1 MTLAVDTV
9 LENRYRIDRLIGQGG
24 MGAIYQGYDTNLDI
38 EVAIK
43 ENFLQMPQSIIQF
56 QQEARI
62 LAKLHHPAL
71 PRVMHHFSVA
81 GQQYLVMDFIEGE
94 DLWQIIKRSKKPL
107 DEAQA
112 VRYISQICDA
122 VQYLHKQQP
131 PIIHRDI
138 KPQNIKVTHGGQAVL
153 VDFGIAKIAEQNAV
167 TGTGARGVTPGFS
180 PPEQY
185 SGEGTSPRSDIYA
198 LGATLYALLTAE
210 RPPDSISLLTDR
222 AQFASPQQLNLNLS
236 QQVWQAIRHAM
247 QPLEKNRPVSVA
259 AWQAELQGNVPT
271 QVVPS
276 ETVLFDNEAT
286 MIGSAANEAEATM
299 VSASLPYLVGPD
311 GHSYPLRLGAAL
323 TLGRAKTCDI
333 PVEDQLASRQHATI
347 EFDGTHGVVRDNQ
360 SANGTFINEQR
371 LGAAAVPFK
380 VGDKLRIG
388 QAIYTLSLT
397 AASRQV
403 ATPRANKP
411 IDEQAETSL
420 ATARSTPPQSPPAT
434 VVSPTTVAPP
444 ARQSNSGLWIGIG
457 VVVCIII
464 GLIMF
469 SGGKEPSVAATTAMV
484 EATSASA
491 VSTTATDEAT
501 MDKPTSE
508 TATGES
514 TDTPK
519 PVGSQFD
526 VVGSLA
532 PQDGE
537 STDTPK
543 PVVPPTKTPKPVPP
557 TNTPKPVLPTNTPCS
572 TWYVTPE
579 PGKGVVVIENHRG
592 SAIESV
598 SVYKYNDGH
607 GERVGVR
614 SLKPK
619 IQGGEPD
626 RFVLSLEPSTYYRV
640 GDVNFSIDSGQML
653 VIPFVDYAKGAV
665 YPLTIPEGCPPP

>member
-1 MTLAVDTV
+1 MTLAVDTI

-43 ENFLQMPQSIIQF
+43 ENFLQMPQSIMQF

-112 VRYISQICDA
+112 VRYISQICEA

-131 PIIHRDI
+131 AIIHRDI
-138 KPQNIKVTHGGQAVL
+138 KPQNIKVTPSGQAVL

-185 SGEGTSPRSDIYA
+185 SGEGTTPRSDIYA
-198 LGATLYALLTAE
+198 LGATLYALLTGE

-222 AQFASPQQLNLNLS
+222 AKFVSPQQLNLNLS
-236 QQVWQAIRHAM
+236 QQVWQAILHAM
-247 QPLEKNRPVSVA
+247 QPLEKNRPLSVA
-259 AWQAELQGNVPT
+259 VWQAELQRSVPT
-271 QVVPS
+271 PVAPS
-276 ETVLFDNEAT
+276 EPILFDVEAT
-286 MIGSAANEAEATM
+286 MIAPAANNEAEATM

-311 GHSYPLRLGAAL
+311 GHSYPLKLGTTL

-347 EFDGTHGVVRDNQ
+347 EFNGTDWVVRDNQ

-371 LGAAAVPFK
+371 LGAATVPLK

-403 ATPRANKP
+403 ATPRTNKP
-411 IDEQAETSL
+411 IDEQAETAL
-420 ATARSTPPQSPPAT
+420 ATVRSAPPQSPPPT
-434 VVSPTTVAPP
+434 VVSPPVVSLPP
-444 ARQSNSGLWIGIG
+444 ARQSNSNLWMGIG
-457 VVVCIII
+457 AVVIVCIII
-464 GLIMF
+464 GLIML
-469 SGGKEPSVAATTAMV
+469 SGGKESSVAATTTAELDSKNAHTYNGLCWRSSLFGKASEIMMDACNKAV
-484 EATSASA
+484 ELDPTGLNNDSRGLARALTGDYAGA
-491 VSTTATDEAT
+491 IADFKVFVAWAKQNEKYQKYVVERERWITELEAGRNPFDEAT
-501 MDKPTSE
+501 
-508 TATGES
+508 
-514 TDTPK
+514 
-519 PVGSQFD
+519 
-526 VVGSLA
+526 
-532 PQDGE
+532 
-537 STDTPK
+537 
-543 PVVPPTKTPKPVPP
+543 
-557 TNTPKPVLPTNTPCS
+557 
-572 TWYVTPE
+572 
-579 PGKGVVVIENHRG
+579 
-592 SAIESV
+592 
-598 SVYKYNDGH
+598 
-607 GERVGVR
+607 
-614 SLKPK
+614 
-619 IQGGEPD
+619 
-626 RFVLSLEPSTYYRV
+626 LEKLR
-640 GDVNFSIDSGQML
+640 
-653 VIPFVDYAKGAV
+653 K
-665 YPLTIPEGCPPP
+665 EE